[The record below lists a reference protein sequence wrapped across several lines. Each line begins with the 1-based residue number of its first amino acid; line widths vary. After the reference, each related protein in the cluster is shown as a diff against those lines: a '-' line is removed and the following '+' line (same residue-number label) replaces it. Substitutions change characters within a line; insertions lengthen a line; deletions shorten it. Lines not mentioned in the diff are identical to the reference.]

1 MPTSFL
7 DLPREIRDQIYGY
20 VLISP
25 GGLVEPRIY
34 PRLFPANKKS
44 APQFSLNT
52 VPLSDSVTTE
62 SISLC
67 LPRTC
72 HQIYNETYGLFW
84 RHNTFY
90 FSTFYPF
97 GTSMGVIKTLKM
109 MGQTSSRLITSVTIN
124 MQYISGQYKTLG
136 KVLQVLASRARHGAF
151 RKLELEWRYSEFIMV
166 PDYDGLLHGLNQGS
180 EACKYERIIRLPDDE
195 PGSETWRRHL
205 DTVAKDLHSAFGGKL
220 FWGKMLLWENYQRRG
235 ELPLRRA
242 RVHIL
247 TEESE

>member
-44 APQFSLNT
+44 APQFSLNAD
-52 VPLSDSVTTE
+52 PLSDSVTTE
-62 SISLC
+62 SISLS

-72 HQIYNETYGLFW
+72 RQIYNETHGLFW
-84 RHNTFY
+84 RNNTFY

-166 PDYDGLLHGLNQGS
+166 SDYDGLLDGLNQGS
-180 EACKYERIIRLPDDE
+180 EACKYERRLGGDTWILWQKIYILLSGGSYSGERCCFGRIIRGGVSCHSVE
-195 PGSETWRRHL
+195 PVFIS
-205 DTVAKDLHSAFGGKL
+205 
-220 FWGKMLLWENYQRRG
+220 
-235 ELPLRRA
+235 
-242 RVHIL
+242 
-247 TEESE
+247 